1 MSSSLQKMRDS
12 MKSKTSMFKS
22 TSGKQV
28 CSCASGTRA
37 YKPVPVRF
45 SPEAPLSLSLSSCA
59 HPLSLSMYRQVEA
72 LRDNLQLVGAQKVLH
87 EQQAE
92 MWKQKYAAMD
102 KLVDHLEVLVASQ
115 QQQLL
120 NTAPPPLARAITS
133 SFQKQ
138 VGHSSGAA
146 DPDHVSA
153 KDTRA
158 WGGGAAHSPRVLT
171 VQGNVFENVVMLSAR
186 QQDVQAALR
195 MAGVAGLQEGTE
207 LALKACKLAAYPADP
222 TVESLE
228 DFCFPTQVPAS
239 LVPSGEST
247 RPLRVPVPRK
257 QGDPVDDHLQF
268 LGLTRAF
275 FRLSTGL
282 RGDEQL
288 FGVCLYWDDVIR

>member
-1 MSSSLQKMRDS
+1 
-12 MKSKTSMFKS
+12 
-22 TSGKQV
+22 
-28 CSCASGTRA
+28 
-37 YKPVPVRF
+37 
-45 SPEAPLSLSLSSCA
+45 
-59 HPLSLSMYRQVEA
+59 MYRQVEA
-72 LRDNLQLVGAQKVLH
+72 LRDNLQQVGAQKVLH

-120 NTAPPPLARAITS
+120 NTAPPPLATRAITS

-138 VGHSSGAA
+138 VGHSTGAA

-153 KDTRA
+153 KDARA
-158 WGGGAAHSPRVLT
+158 HGGGAAHSPRVLT

-239 LVPSGEST
+239 LALSGEST

-257 QGDPVDDHLQF
+257 HGDPVDDHLQV

-288 FGVCLYWDDVIR
+288 FGVCLYWDDVVR